1 MGFVDA
7 KLRFNT
13 IMPAAYGYL
22 IFPLDYNTFMNS
34 VSLFMN
40 RKNHDTTVYCPP
52 CRLASSLK

>member
-40 RKNHDTTVYCPP
+40 KKNMTLLFTALPAGWLL
-52 CRLASSLK
+52 R

>member
-40 RKNHDTTVYCPP
+40 RKKP
-52 CRLASSLK
+52 